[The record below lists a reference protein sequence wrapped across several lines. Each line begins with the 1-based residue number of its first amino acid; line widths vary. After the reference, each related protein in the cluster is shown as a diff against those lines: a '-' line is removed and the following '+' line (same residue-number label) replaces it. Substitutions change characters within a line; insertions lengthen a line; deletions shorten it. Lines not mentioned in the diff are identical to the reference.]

1 MYSVWLDMLL
11 KIWLTA
17 GYSWDRCELIMK
29 TWDPSKQRI
38 VKQLRNEGC
47 GDACRLIRE
56 IKAKNSGGKW
66 EL

>member
-1 MYSVWLDMLL
+1 MNSVGLDMLL

-38 VKQLRNEGC
+38 VKQLRYEGQGNC
-47 GDACRLIRE
+47 CSLIRE